1 MLYIDQKKEVFI
13 TLGSK
18 IMLADKI
25 SEKIKT
31 LRKRNGWTQ
40 EELSKEM
47 GVKQPQLNR
56 WETGKFLPS
65 LPSLQ
70 KLSEL
75 FDVSIDALVF
85 DEKDIKRL
93 KLKDKSLISKLQNI
107 EKLSEEDKDVIFSM
121 INSLAQKQSV
131 HV

>member
-1 MLYIDQKKEVFI
+1 MFGE
-13 TLGSK
+13 K
-18 IMLADKI
+18 IPD
-25 SEKIKT
+25 KIKT
-31 LRKRNGWTQ
+31 LRKQNEWTQ
-40 EELSKEM
+40 EELSKLM
-47 GVKQPQLNR
+47 GIKQQQLNR

-65 LPSLQ
+65 LPALR

-75 FDVSIDALVF
+75 FDVSLDALVF

-107 EKLSEEDKDVIFSM
+107 EKLSEEGKDAIFSM
-121 INSLAQKQSV
+121 INALTQKQPI